1 MKKSKMIL
9 LLVFLIILLSLVITW
24 RTGLLELWSKGISSI
39 ANNTEKYSDEAGYVL
54 DGSYTI
60 QIDLADIQSNIGKE
74 LYNDGRH
81 KIIVEEINNSGVS
94 AEGINIGFRSFG
106 DYSTDGAT
114 LISGVHHKTNNDR
127 TFSTLMTAQ
136 LIAKYKNKQY
146 GGAISGV
153 SGLNY
158 KSGDDFSFNIN
169 PVEALRD
176 KGKVELTVSNLYLNI
191 WKKK

>member
-9 LLVFLIILLSLVITW
+9 LLVFLIILMFLVITW

-81 KIIVEEINNSGVS
+81 KIIVEWINISGDSV
-94 AEGINIGFRSFG
+94 EGINIGFRSFG

-114 LISGVHHKTNNDR
+114 LISGVHHITNNDR
-127 TFSTLMTAQ
+127 SFSSLMTAKV
-136 LIAKYKNKQY
+136 IAKYKNNQY
-146 GGAISGV
+146 DGTVSGV
-153 SGLNY
+153 AGLNY

-169 PVEALRD
+169 SVEALRD
-176 KGKVELTVSNLYLNI
+176 KGKVELTISNLYLNI

>member
-24 RTGLLELWSKGISSI
+24 RTGLLELWSKGISAI

-81 KIIVEEINNSGVS
+81 KIIVEEINKSGVS

-114 LISGVHHKTNNDR
+114 LISGVHHIPNNDR
-127 TFSTLMTAQ
+127 SFSTLLTAK
-136 LIAKYKNKQY
+136 LIAKYKNNQY
-146 GGAISGV
+146 DGTVSGV
-153 SGLNY
+153 AGLNY

-176 KGKVELTVSNLYLNI
+176 KGKVELTITNLYLNI